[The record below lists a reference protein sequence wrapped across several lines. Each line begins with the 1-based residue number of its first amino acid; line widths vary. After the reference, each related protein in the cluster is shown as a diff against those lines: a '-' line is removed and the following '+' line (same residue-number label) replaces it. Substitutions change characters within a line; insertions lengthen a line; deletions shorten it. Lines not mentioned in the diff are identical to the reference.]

1 MLADETRSWH
11 PDQKPTLGRAIP
23 FRSNSAVSARSFLAF
38 LLFLDYLVFLCLN
51 LSRCCRLST
60 GYTSVH
66 GERPSAEYAK
76 LRKESLETEFGHI
89 LGAHGSKTW
98 FAYHRFG
105 PFLALYRAAI
115 ISFYLAK
122 LTVWHFFVRDIHK
135 RAAKVYHSSSKPL
148 ISID

>member
-1 MLADETRSWH
+1 MRSS
-11 PDQKPTLGRAIP
+11 Q
-23 FRSNSAVSARSFLAF
+23 
-38 LLFLDYLVFLCLN
+38 
-51 LSRCCRLST
+51 
-60 GYTSVH
+60 
-66 GERPSAEYAK
+66 YAK

-135 RAAKVYHSSSKPL
+135 RAAKLGQALSTRPDILPSAYCQELSKL
-148 ISID
+148 Q